1 MRRVAVYGGTRNVY
15 NEMATAAKS
24 LAIHTRMDRIILL
37 TEDDDFTEPLP
48 GYVETINV
56 GGQEWFDPGGE
67 NFATRWTWMTLM
79 RLALTK
85 ILPDEDSCLWLDV
98 DTIVE
103 MDIGELFE
111 TDLDGWLFAGCHEPT
126 RSRQALKYYN
136 AGVLLMNLK
145 ALRETG
151 RDEDM
156 IRAINTRK
164 YIFADQDVINEKC
177 AGEILEIDGD
187 YNACDF
193 TMHSLNPKIVHYAAD
208 RGYAWNRRFAEYGR
222 LAWPAE

>member
-1 MRRVAVYGGTRNVY
+1 MRRVAVYAGTRNVY
-15 NEMATAAKS
+15 MAMATAAKS

-37 TEDDDFTEPLP
+37 TEDDVFPEPLP

-56 GGQEWFDPGGE
+56 SGQEWFDPGGE
-67 NFATRWTWMTLM
+67 NFSTRWTYMTLM

-85 ILPDEDSCLWLDV
+85 ILPDEDFCLWLDV

-103 MDIGELFE
+103 KDIANLFD
-111 TDLDGWLFAGCHEPT
+111 TDMDGWMIAACSEPT
-126 RSRQALKYYN
+126 RSRPAHKYYN
-136 AGVLLMNLK
+136 AGVMLMNLR

-151 RDEDM
+151 RDDDL

-164 YIFADQDVINEKC
+164 YIFADQDAINEKC

-193 TMHSLNPKIVHYAAD
+193 TVHTMDPKIIHYAAVKD
-208 RGYAWNRRFAEYGR
+208 YAGNERFRAYAAR
-222 LAWPAE
+222 DWPA